1 MTEESVKVGV
11 EGDRGAGE
19 LRTGEGGKQEL
30 SKGRKRSRNKKG
42 TRLLFIAASNP
53 AKNQLLANLFDFHL
67 TRRKIEFHKQEN
79 VLFFLD

>member
-1 MTEESVKVGV
+1 MGRENWGRERAGSRNYLRAESG
-11 EGDRGAGE
+11 
-19 LRTGEGGKQEL
+19 
-30 SKGRKRSRNKKG
+30 SRNKKG